1 MKKIIIV
8 SDSLRVG
15 GIQRSLRTFLD
26 NLNYNEYD
34 ITLFLFNDRYPE
46 DLPTSIHLLKSNFFL
61 RTISLTLKEAKSDN
75 LLVYF
80 VRIFLAFLCKVL
92 GSEFVYSTIFL
103 FTKNIKYYD
112 IALSYSNNGN
122 NRTVYYGYNK
132 FVLNKVKADRKIT
145 YLHVDYEIMRLNNK
159 TNRNEYSK
167 FDKILTVSEYTK
179 RVFIKCNKDL
189 EKKVEVVY
197 NFLPNN
203 INNNLK
209 NPYNYNGFI
218 IVSVGRLDDNK
229 NPGLQVEIA
238 KELKNRNLQFKWY
251 LIGDGVLRKAMEV
264 MVKRESLNDCVF
276 FLGSKEDAYS
286 YIKYANAYVSTSK
299 SESYGLSIA
308 EALLL
313 NTVVVAKEYPALHEI
328 INTDNGFICED
339 KEKMIYIL
347 TELITIPNLYND
359 AKKKA
364 ILNFDNQKNYK
375 KLKSVLEGE

>member
-61 RTISLTLKEAKSDN
+61 RTISLTLKEAKSEN
-75 LLVYF
+75 FLVYF

-167 FDKILTVSEYTK
+167 FDK
-179 RVFIKCNKDL
+179 R
-189 EKKVEVVY
+189 
-197 NFLPNN
+197 
-203 INNNLK
+203 
-209 NPYNYNGFI
+209 
-218 IVSVGRLDDNK
+218 
-229 NPGLQVEIA
+229 
-238 KELKNRNLQFKWY
+238 KER
-251 LIGDGVLRKAMEV
+251 
-264 MVKRESLNDCVF
+264 
-276 FLGSKEDAYS
+276 
-286 YIKYANAYVSTSK
+286 
-299 SESYGLSIA
+299 
-308 EALLL
+308 
-313 NTVVVAKEYPALHEI
+313 
-328 INTDNGFICED
+328 
-339 KEKMIYIL
+339 
-347 TELITIPNLYND
+347 
-359 AKKKA
+359 
-364 ILNFDNQKNYK
+364 
-375 KLKSVLEGE
+375 

>member
-61 RTISLTLKEAKSDN
+61 RTISLTLKEAKSEN

-132 FVLNKVKADRKIT
+132 FILNKVKADRKIT

>member
-61 RTISLTLKEAKSDN
+61 RSISLTLKEAKSEN

>member
-61 RTISLTLKEAKSDN
+61 RTISLTLKEAKSEN

-189 EKKVEVVY
+189 EKKVSVVY

>member
-61 RTISLTLKEAKSDN
+61 RTISLTLKEAKSEN